1 MSSVTIPPE
10 IDYPESDGKPMGETE
25 LHRDW
30 TIRLLDILRHR
41 YRDQQVYVASDLL
54 LYYEEGT
61 PAKFVVP
68 DCFVVLNSA
77 KHRRRTF
84 QTWREGRVPDVV
96 VEITSRSTS
105 SIDMIDKLKVYELI
119 GVQEYF
125 LYDPT
130 DEYLESPFQGFRFVN
145 GNFHEIP
152 ATNGCLRSLLLGVDW
167 SLRDRD
173 LVITDVETGVEQ
185 VTSAEFAEV
194 ERLRER
200 AEKLRERAA
209 REVAENRNR
218 ELEEELRRLKAER
231 GDDQA

>member
-68 DCFVVLNSA
+68 DCFVVLNCA

-96 VEITSRSTS
+96 VEITSRCTS

-130 DEYLESPFQGFRFVN
+130 DEYLESPLQGFRFVN
-145 GNFHEIP
+145 GNLHEIL
-152 ATNGCLRSLLLGVDW
+152 ATNGYLRSLSLGIDW

-185 VTSAEFAEV
+185 VTSAEFAEL

-200 AEKLRERAA
+200 AEKLQERAA
-209 REVAENRNR
+209 RVVAENRNR

-231 GDDQA
+231 GDQA

>member
-68 DCFVVLNSA
+68 DCFVVLNCA

-105 SIDMIDKLKVYELI
+105 SMDMIDKLKVYELI

-130 DEYLESPFQGFRFVN
+130 DEYLESPLQGFRFVN
-145 GNFHEIP
+145 GNLHEIS
-152 ATNGCLRSLLLGVDW
+152 ATNGCLRSLSLGVDW